1 MLHRSGHIPPC
12 LAERILLDY
21 IFRGSI
27 PRCTIVADQFIS
39 GEHCIEAT
47 ERLEA
52 QTKVMLGGLPSS
64 EMREIC
70 TSDEVV
76 NEL

>member
-21 IFRGSI
+21 IFRGAI
-27 PRCTIVADQFIS
+27 PRCTRVADQFIS

-47 ERLEA
+47 GCLEA
-52 QTKVMLGGLPSS
+52 HAKVLLSGPPSS
-64 EMREIC
+64 DMREIR
-70 TSDEVV
+70 TSGEVV